1 MKKTRVARPK
11 GELEREL
18 QDQVAILQGDC
29 TAFDRGMEAIGKRI
43 ALSLRVLLYHHG
55 GSQALLEQLNLR
67 NDYFFDTA
75 GALDPKN
82 LIPECNLI
90 SLQIREAGGHYVPPF
105 TAGSYPRRPR
115 LLHFSEWWGR
125 PVLKDAKGQKFCRR
139 ELVSHVAD
147 TDGGA
152 HVDPKLDEAYMDLSR
167 NNSLG
172 WTFSKDGGAP
182 EPLQGKPE
190 LVCMR
195 QIAEE
200 VLMTLRRR
208 YPKAFSSNL
217 PRSP

>member
-1 MKKTRVARPK
+1 MKRKVARPK
-11 GELEREL
+11 GELEKEL
-18 QDQVAILQGDC
+18 QDQIAILQSDC
-29 TAFDRGMEAIGKRI
+29 AAFDRGMDAIGKRI
-43 ALSLRVLLYHHG
+43 GLSLRVLLHHHG
-55 GSQALLEQLNLR
+55 TSQALLEQLNLR

-90 SLQIREAGGHYVPPF
+90 SLQVGPRGMRYAPTL

-115 LLHFSEWWGR
+115 LLHFAAWWGQ
-125 PVLKDAKGQKFCRR
+125 PVLKDLKGQKFCRR

-172 WTFSKDGGAP
+172 WVVTKAGGAD

-200 VLMTLRRR
+200 VLMTLQRR
-208 YPKAFSSNL
+208 YPKAFA
-217 PRSP
+217 SPLRPSA